1 MLGVKST
8 SSNLTKAFAGLY
20 SKEGRRE
27 EEILLLGVEILLFD
41 RSLLEKYNLTFPL
54 SSCMIGFPRN
64 FFQESWL
71 RNVPHWIGI
80 ERFSLL
86 EMLVNIL
93 HLLMW
98 SSPDN
103 ISCIL

>member
-8 SSNLTKAFAGLY
+8 SSNLTEAFAGLY

-54 SSCMIGFPRN
+54 SCLLHDRIPKEFFSGIMVEECSSLDWNRKVFP
-64 FFQESWL
+64 FGDVS
-71 RNVPHWIGI
+71 
-80 ERFSLL
+80 
-86 EMLVNIL
+86 
-93 HLLMW
+93 
-98 SSPDN
+98 
-103 ISCIL
+103 